1 MLDLITGLP
10 GNAKTAFTISH
21 VKAWSERENRPVY
34 YSGIAGLTLPWTEI
48 EPEKWMECPPGSII
62 VIDECQRIFRNRS
75 INAAAPK
82 YVTDLETH
90 RHLGVDIVFITQH
103 PMLIDPAL
111 RRLVGRHRHLVR
123 IWGMEAST
131 IHEWNAV
138 KEGCDKPAM
147 RKDSEKRKW
156 VFDKS
161 VYPLYRSAEMH
172 TMKRSIPMRFK
183 LLLLVPLVVIA
194 AGWFVWYLLV
204 KKPQDKAIAAREHT
218 GQVSPSGASV
228 GSASASGSD
237 GRDKVTDPVA
247 DAKQYVFEQTP
258 RVVGLP
264 QTAPKYDE
272 LTKPTSV
279 PVPAACV
286 QRASGCKCYT
296 QQGTSLDVGNQIC
309 RDIVKNGFFE
319 EFDPDGGKHDRR
331 LNMADSTVAAV
342 SPAAVVVADSSGSLG
357 SLVPPAPPVEEAP
370 VQRVTSVTAPPAPP
384 STPKPPVAPPK
395 PPAKG

>member
-48 EPEKWMECPPGSII
+48 DPEKWMECPPGSII

-161 VYPLYRSAEMH
+161 VYPLYRSAELH

-183 LLLLVPLVVIA
+183 LLLLVPLVVIGA
-194 AGWFVWYLLV
+194 AYVVWYLLV
-204 KKPQDKAIAAREHT
+204 KKPRDKALAVHEHS
-218 GQVSPSGASV
+218 GQVVSGGAVSSGA
-228 GSASASGSD
+228 GASPD
-237 GRDKVTDPVA
+237 GHGKAVDPVE
-247 DAKQYVFEQTP
+247 DAKRYVFEQTP

-264 QTAPKYDE
+264 QTAPKYDD
-272 LTKPTSV
+272 LTKPTAV
-279 PVPAACV
+279 PVPAACIIRV
-286 QRASGCKCYT
+286 SGCKCYT
-296 QQGTSLDVGNQIC
+296 QQGTSLDVQDQIC
-309 RDIVKNGFFE
+309 RDIVKNGYFQD
-319 EFDPDGGKHDRR
+319 FDPDGAKHDRR
-331 LNMADSTVAAV
+331 MSASESQPVVSAST
-342 SPAAVVVADSSGSLG
+342 PVVVADSSGGWFSLAT
-357 SLVPPAPPVEEAP
+357 PAPAVDVPVVHDSPTVVARP
-370 VQRVTSVTAPPAPP
+370 PGSSTPPAPP
-384 STPKPPVAPPK
+384 SKPPVK
-395 PPAKG
+395 S